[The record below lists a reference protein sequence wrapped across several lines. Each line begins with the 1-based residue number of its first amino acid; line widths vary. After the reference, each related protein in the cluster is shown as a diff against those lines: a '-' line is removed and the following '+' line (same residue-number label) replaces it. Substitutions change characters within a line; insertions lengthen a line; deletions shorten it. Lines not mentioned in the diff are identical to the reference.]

1 MIADNLGLILWVI
14 ASIFIV
20 IYLVEFLLMYFETKL
35 LDRKLTRIE
44 YETLSKLYR
53 GIRWK

>member
-14 ASIFIV
+14 ISIFI
-20 IYLVEFLLMYFETKL
+20 IWYLVEGLMMYFEYKL
-35 LDRKLTRIE
+35 LNRRLTRIE

-53 GIRWK
+53 GIR

>member
-14 ASIFIV
+14 ISIFI
-20 IYLVEFLLMYFETKL
+20 IWYLVESVILFFEYKL
-35 LDRKLTRIE
+35 LDRKLNRME

-53 GIRWK
+53 GIR